1 MSDPSAVEGLEV
13 GLLANVAGLSHV
25 GHFLDIPLEG
35 MQRAVAINC
44 RASLTLAHHF
54 LPGMVARGRGSVIF
68 FSSASAYQ
76 GTPLV
81 TNYAATKAYNLV
93 LGEGLWSELRGTG
106 VDVLAFAPGATDTP
120 GFRAATPQP
129 ARVAGMSM
137 MEPAPTV
144 AEALAALGKTPSH
157 IAGRPNRLTAWLTS
171 RLMSRRRAIETF
183 GASMAR
189 LYPHLAV

>member
-120 GFRAATPQP
+120 GFGAATPQP

-157 IAGRPNRLTAWLTS
+157 IAGRPNRLAAWLTS